1 MTSHPTFTEASM
13 VNPIE
18 PGDIPHEIQ
27 RDVVAAAIE
36 AAAFALRQSF
46 EDDPA
51 KAARLV
57 AEAAVAAWQIV
68 NGVSRS
74 PSPSRRTAG

>member
-1 MTSHPTFTEASM
+1 M

-36 AAAFALRQSF
+36 AAAFALRQGF

-51 KAARLV
+51 KAAWWRRRPLLR
-57 AEAAVAAWQIV
+57 
-68 NGVSRS
+68 GRS
-74 PSPSRRTAG
+74 